1 MSVQFVMRT
10 VTLIHFRLQSVI
22 CGLELTLLFFSEL
35 WSGSTVPVE
44 LLSLLKSKRMKIK
57 NLMVDENQF
66 LIEGGVALSCYYW
79 GKSFAQKKCFYYW
92 GKSYTEKV

>member
-57 NLMVDENQF
+57 NLMVENQF